1 MAELP
6 TKACWEAEDARVILA
21 NEALERNDPVFL
33 ATHSPVE
40 DFQVGGSHSSDISE
54 HTEQGLL
61 DALSASSN
69 HHAFCVVEG
78 EPGSG
83 KSHLIRWL
91 AVRWPKDEPLQPLLI
106 QRLDGS
112 LQGTLQQ
119 LQRALPDDHQHLFEQ
134 VGRPQDRTLAGR
146 AGLFLKTL
154 AQSLRPNFFVN
165 PPEDAE
171 WCERFGLA
179 EILDDTSLVDQWKA
193 PERII
198 ELLSGKK
205 GKRDQELA
213 RFNLQDMAELELLL
227 RPLKPPTPRAVRFK
241 NELKKEAQ
249 AIRQL
254 TEQELVN
261 PNIQEDLRR
270 RFDYS
275 YKLVDAL
282 NDRHNS
288 AVQNVLGIST
298 DGLKELFLRLRRA
311 LRGRRLVL
319 LLEDITAWEGVDRQ
333 LIDVLVTNV
342 ETRRDQDLCPMI
354 SVVGVT
360 PAYFQN
366 RSFQANYTQRITHH
380 IRLGNPSDTQ
390 DYQEVSALRT
400 PKSQIAFAARYLRAT
415 RASVQRL
422 TEWNGGPDSVPNR
435 CNTCRHKEP
444 CHREFGNHD
453 GVGLFPFTE
462 QAITRLYGLLRDPQ
476 HMATYQT
483 PRGMLQGVLSPTLQH
498 PAVLEAGEYPGSEV
512 ETELIPED
520 ERRLFDHGQMAE
532 VLEARIDDRSVRE
545 RMRRLMAYWGIKG
558 TAATRTLADGDGT
571 LVYGGV
577 RQEIYQAFDLP
588 WLGDETPGGVVAPL
602 QPEPDQP
609 VVDAPTSPNIGDRGS
624 GGSARPGRQEPR
636 GTARPRIPDGPRR
649 MTTTQLVRVKQD
661 IARWVESKKPERPNE
676 LNRLAYE
683 VLDRLNWTHLEVTPW
698 MRSRLFTEDTVIL
711 KDTKPTKGT
720 YLILDRE
727 SWVEKGIGAYQAL
740 RAGTT
745 DVSDQEA
752 ESYRRNYATMQRK
765 LGSLASAKVQE
776 WLPSLEEG
784 VAWEILGSA
793 AQILLARA
801 WLRGNV
807 SPLAGSSE
815 QWRAV
820 IRDEGD
826 AVSNPQDRVDSWGAL
841 VDATGGSHGTLRK
854 LLRLSL
860 TLPEYQPDPEHDKE
874 STFLGLVDRQV
885 VAAVTNLPRTFQM
898 LSQPLSVQGL
908 GGKLSE
914 LKRLAEIAGDVN
926 KQLKNIPRYEADR
939 LAERARFV
947 ERMSRSSSIRQHIL
961 RVDKV
966 VEEIAGYFPNNVA
979 ESVQAWR
986 KVRQELESQGF
997 LASGADYAG
1006 ATVEQFMDRVLDGD
1020 VPKPEDR
1027 AQAFAWTLEA
1037 PTNALRTA
1045 NKGFEVAEDVVGR
1058 LLEYVD
1064 EYLQGTSGGSGTI
1077 ERVHQTG
1084 ERIQQAA
1091 DKAIEGLEGV
1101 SNGSS

>member
-6 TKACWEAEDARVILA
+6 TKACWEAEDARIILA

-40 DFQVGGSHSSDISE
+40 GYQVGGSHSSDITE

-91 AVRWPKDEPLQPLLI
+91 AVRWPKDESLQPLLI

-119 LQRALPDDHQHLFEQ
+119 LQRALPEEHQHLFEQ
-134 VGRPQDRTLAGR
+134 IGRPQDRTLAGR

-179 EILDDTSLVDQWKA
+179 EILDDTALVDQWKA

-213 RFNLQDMAELELLL
+213 RFNLQDMAELEQLI
-227 RPLKPPTPRAVRFK
+227 RPLGAPTPRAVRFK

-254 TEQELVN
+254 AQQELVN
-261 PNIQEDLRR
+261 PAAQEDLRR

-282 NDRHNS
+282 NERHNS

-298 DGLKELFLRLRRA
+298 DGLKELFLRLRRE
-311 LRGRRLVL
+311 LRDRRLVL

-342 ETRRDQDLCPMI
+342 ETRQDQDLCPMI

-366 RSFQANYTQRITHH
+366 RSFKANYTQRITHH
-380 IRLGNPSDTQ
+380 IRLGDPSDTQ
-390 DYQEVSALRT
+390 NYQDVSALRA
-400 PKSQIAFAARYLRAT
+400 PESQIAFAAKYLRAT
-415 RASVQRL
+415 RAGVQQL
-422 TEWNGGPDSVPNR
+422 TEWDGGPDPVPNR
-435 CNTCRHKEP
+435 CNTCRHKDP
-444 CHREFGNHD
+444 CHREFGNHE

-462 QAITRLYGLLRDPQ
+462 QAIIRLYGLLRDPQ

-483 PRGMLQGVLSPTLQH
+483 PRGMLQGVLSPTMQH
-498 PAVLEAGEYPGSEV
+498 PLDLEAGEYPGPEI
-512 ETELIPED
+512 ETDLIPED
-520 ERRLFDHGQMAE
+520 ERKLFDHGQLAD
-532 VLEARIDDRSVRE
+532 VLEVRIDDSRIRE
-545 RMRRLMAYWGIKG
+545 RVRRLVAYWGVKG
-558 TAATRTLADGDGT
+558 TTATSTLADGEGA

-577 RQEIYQAFDLP
+577 RQGIYQALDLP
-588 WLGDETPGGVVAPL
+588 WLGDETPGGVVAPT
-602 QPEPDQP
+602 QPDPNQP
-609 VVDAPTSPNIGDRGS
+609 VVNSPTSPNTGDGGS
-624 GGSARPGRQEPR
+624 GGSARPGRQDQGE
-636 GTARPRIPDGPRR
+636 TARRRMPDGPRR
-649 MTTTQLVRVKQD
+649 MTATQLVRVKQD
-661 IARWVESKKPERPNE
+661 IGRWVESKSPERPTE

-683 VLDRLNWTHLEVTPW
+683 ILDRLNWTHLEVTPW
-698 MRSRLFTEDTVIL
+698 IRSRVFTEDTVIL
-711 KDTKPTKGT
+711 RDTKPARGP

-727 SWVEKGIGAYQAL
+727 PWVAKGIGAYQAL
-740 RAGTT
+740 RAGT
-745 DVSDQEA
+745 DDMPDQEI
-752 ESYRRNYATMQRK
+752 ESYRRNYATIQRK
-765 LGSLASAKVQE
+765 LGSLVCDKVRE
-776 WLPSLEEG
+776 RLPSLKG
-784 VAWEILGSA
+784 GITWEILGTA

-807 SPLAGSSE
+807 PPLADSWE

-820 IRDEGD
+820 IRDEGE
-826 AVSNPQDRVDSWGAL
+826 AVSNPQDRVDSWSAL
-841 VDATGGSHGTLRK
+841 VDATGGSHGVLRK
-854 LLRLSL
+854 LLRRSL
-860 TLPEYQPDPEHDKE
+860 NLPEYQPDPEQDKDT
-874 STFLGLVDRQV
+874 SLAHVDYQL
-885 VAAVTNLPRTFQM
+885 VAALANSPQTFQT
-898 LSQPLSVQGL
+898 LPQPSSLQGL
-908 GGKLSE
+908 GEKLSE
-914 LKRLAEIAGDVN
+914 LKRLAEIAGEVN
-926 KQLKNIPRYEADR
+926 KQLKNIPRYETER
-939 LAERARFV
+939 LAGRAKFV
-947 ERMSRSSSIRQHIL
+947 ERVSRGSSIRQHIL

-966 VEEIAGYFPNNVA
+966 VEEIARHFPNNVA
-979 ESVQAWR
+979 EPVQAWR
-986 KVRQELESQGF
+986 KVRQDLENQGF
-997 LASGADYAG
+997 LADGVDCAG
-1006 ATVEQFMDRVLDGD
+1006 ATVEQFMDRVSDGD

-1027 AQAFAWTLEA
+1027 AQALSWTLEA
-1037 PTNALRTA
+1037 PANALRVA
-1045 NKGFEVAEDVVGR
+1045 NKGFEVAEDTVGR
-1058 LLEYVD
+1058 LLAYVE
-1064 EYLQGTSGGSGTI
+1064 EYLEGASGGGGTI
-1077 ERVHQTG
+1077 EQVRETG
-1084 ERIQQAA
+1084 VRIQQAA
-1091 DKAIEGLEGV
+1091 DKAINGLEEA
-1101 SNGSS
+1101 SNG

>member
-91 AVRWPKDEPLQPLLI
+91 AVRWPKDESLKPLLI

-119 LQRALPDDHQHLFEQ
+119 LQRALPEEHQHLFEQ
-134 VGRPQDRTLAGR
+134 IGRPQDRTLAGR

-165 PPEDAE
+165 RPEDAE

-179 EILDDTSLVDQWKA
+179 EILDDTALVDQWKA

-254 TEQELVN
+254 TQQELVN
-261 PNIQEDLRR
+261 PTAQEDLRR

-282 NDRHNS
+282 NERHNS

-298 DGLKELFLRLRRA
+298 DGLKELFLRLRRE
-311 LRGRRLVL
+311 LRDRRLVL

-342 ETRRDQDLCPMI
+342 ETRQDQDLCPMI

-400 PKSQIAFAARYLRAT
+400 PESQIAFAARYLRAT
-415 RASVQRL
+415 RAGVQRL
-422 TEWNGGPDSVPNR
+422 TEWNGGPDSVPNQ
-435 CNTCRHKEP
+435 CNTCRHKDP
-444 CHREFGNHD
+444 CHREFGNHE

-483 PRGMLQGVLSPTLQH
+483 PRGTLQGVLSPTMQH
-498 PAVLEAGEYPGSEV
+498 PAILEAGEYPGPEV
-512 ETELIPED
+512 ETDLIPED

-532 VLEARIDDRSVRE
+532 VLEARIEDRRIRE
-545 RMRRLMAYWGIKG
+545 RMRRLVAYWGMKG
-558 TAATRTLADGDGT
+558 TAATNTLKDGDGA

-577 RQEIYQAFDLP
+577 RQGIYQAFDLP
-588 WLGDETPGGVVAPL
+588 WLGDETPGGEVAPS

-609 VVDAPTSPNIGDRGS
+609 VADAPTSPNTGDGGS
-624 GGSARPGRQEPR
+624 GGSSRPGRQDQ
-636 GTARPRIPDGPRR
+636 GGKARPRTPDGPRR
-649 MTTTQLVRVKQD
+649 MTATQLVRVKKD
-661 IARWVESKKPERPNE
+661 IARWVESKKPERPSD

-683 VLDRLNWTHLEVTPW
+683 VLNGLNWTQLEVTPW
-698 MRSRLFTEDTVIL
+698 IRARLFTQETIIL
-711 KDTKPTKGT
+711 KDTKPARGQ

-740 RAGTT
+740 RAGA
-745 DVSDQEA
+745 DDISDQEA
-752 ESYRRNYATMQRK
+752 ESYRRNYANMQRK
-765 LGSLASAKVQE
+765 LGVLASAKVRE
-776 WLPSLEEG
+776 RLPSLEEG
-784 VAWEILGSA
+784 VPWDVLGTA
-793 AQILLARA
+793 AQILLTRS
-801 WLRGNV
+801 WLRGSVNPV
-807 SPLAGSSE
+807 EESWK

-820 IRDEGD
+820 IRDESE
-826 AVSNPQDRVDSWGAL
+826 AVSNPQDRVDSWNAS
-841 VDATGGSHGTLRK
+841 VEATGGSHATLRK
-854 LLRLSL
+854 LLRISL
-860 TLPEYQPDPEHDKE
+860 ALPEYQPDPEQDNA
-874 STFLGLVDRQV
+874 STSLGHVDCQL
-885 VAAVTNLPRTFQM
+885 VAAVINLPQTFQM
-898 LSQPLSVQGL
+898 LPQPPSTQGL
-908 GGKLSE
+908 GERLPE
-914 LKRLAEIAGDVN
+914 LKRLAEIAGELN
-926 KQLKNIPRYEADR
+926 KQLKNIPRYETER
-939 LAERARFV
+939 LINRARFV
-947 ERMSRSSSIRQHIL
+947 ERMARNSSIRQHIL
-961 RVDKV
+961 RVNKV

-979 ESVQAWR
+979 ETVQAWR
-986 KVRQELESQGF
+986 TVKQELESQGF
-997 LASGADYAG
+997 LADAADYAG
-1006 ATVEQFMDRVLDGD
+1006 ATVEQFMDRVSDGD
-1020 VPKPEDR
+1020 VPKLEDR
-1027 AQAFAWTLEA
+1027 AQSLSWTLEA
-1037 PTNALRTA
+1037 PANALKTV
-1045 NKGFEVAEDVVGR
+1045 NKGLEVAEYALNW
-1058 LLEYVD
+1058 LLRYVE

-1077 ERVHQTG
+1077 QDICDMG
-1084 ERIQQAA
+1084 ARIQQAA
-1091 DKAIEGLEGV
+1091 DKAIKGLEDS
-1101 SNGSS
+1101 SNG